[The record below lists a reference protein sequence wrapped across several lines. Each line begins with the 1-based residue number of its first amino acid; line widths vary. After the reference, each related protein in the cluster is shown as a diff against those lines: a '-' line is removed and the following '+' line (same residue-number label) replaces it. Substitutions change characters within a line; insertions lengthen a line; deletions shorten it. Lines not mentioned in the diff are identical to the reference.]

1 MHCDLTEPWRRE
13 NFKFV
18 FVFSVI
24 GRLSSGNVSKCVESS
39 CWGHVLV
46 LIAFR
51 ETEVDISLIVFLFV
65 PPPPT
70 PKRYPQYIHK
80 SHSISFTLL
89 A

>member
-51 ETEVDISLIVFLFV
+51 ETEVDISLIVFLFAT
-65 PPPPT
+65 PPL
-70 PKRYPQYIHK
+70 PQKDIRSTFTK
-80 SHSISFTLL
+80 VIVSASHC
-89 A
+89 

>member
-1 MHCDLTEPWRRE
+1 MHCDLIESWE
-13 NFKFV
+13 NFQFV

-24 GRLSSGNVSKCVESS
+24 GRKETETYRNVWNHIVLGS
-39 CWGHVLV
+39 CAC

-51 ETEVDISLIVFLFV
+51 ETGVDISLYRIPFC

-70 PKRYPQYIHK
+70 PKRYPQYIHH
-80 SHSISFTLL
+80 SHSISFTFL